1 MRNLVPLELRRLLSV
16 ISFRTP
22 FGQRDH
28 AMLRLDYFCGLRVG
42 ELVGLDVGHVW
53 GVGQPR
59 SELELLAS
67 LCKTARSRRI
77 PLEAPAQ
84 MAILELY
91 GFLQMRGFSVA
102 PSAPLLV
109 DRHHQRLSTREVQRV
124 VQQYREKAGLEWR
137 ATPHSLRHGFAS
149 ELVSQGTP
157 LPVVQKLLGHR
168 RLSSTEVYLHSD
180 PAELRA
186 AVRKLKL

>member
-1 MRNLVPLELRRLLSV
+1 MRNLVPAELRRLLAA
-16 ISFRTP
+16 ISFRSP

-28 AMLRLDYFCGLRVG
+28 AMLRLSYFCGLRVG

-53 GVGQPR
+53 SVGQPK
-59 SELELLAS
+59 SELELPAA

-77 PLEAPAQ
+77 PVEAPAQ

-102 PSAPLLV
+102 ASAPLLT
-109 DRHHQRLSTREVQRV
+109 DRRHQRLSTREAQRAVQK
-124 VQQYREKAGLEWR
+124 YREKAGLEWR
-137 ATPHSLRHGFAS
+137 ATPHSLRHAFAS
-149 ELVSQGTP
+149 ELISQGTA
-157 LPVVQKLLGHR
+157 LPVVQQLLGHR
-168 RLSSTEVYLHSD
+168 RLTSTEVYLHCQ

-186 AVRKLKL
+186 AVAKLEL